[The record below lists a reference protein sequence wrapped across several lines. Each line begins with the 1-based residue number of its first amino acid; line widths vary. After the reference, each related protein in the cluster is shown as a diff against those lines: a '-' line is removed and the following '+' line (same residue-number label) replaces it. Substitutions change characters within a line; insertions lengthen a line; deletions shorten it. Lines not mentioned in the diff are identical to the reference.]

1 MVIIKTKIIC
11 TIGPATGSFSA
22 IKELYDAG
30 MNVARINCS
39 HGDHLQYRDFIKN
52 IRSVSKDIAIMFDT
66 QGPEIRTGMV
76 RPGTVLKAGTTF
88 KLTRNRIIGDE
99 TEVHVTYTGLVDD
112 VKKGDAILIDSG
124 FLELKVISK
133 SGNDILTKVIVG
145 GPLGNQ
151 KGVNHPAC
159 VAKISSFTKKD
170 KEDISFGLAHG
181 IDFVAASFVKNAGDV
196 LKIKSFLRTH
206 PHVKVLAKIENA
218 AAVTNVSEIIKAA
231 DGVMV
236 ARGDLGVEVPEEKLP
251 IIQKEII
258 KKCNIAG
265 KPVVTA
271 TQMLESM
278 VNNPRPTRAETTD
291 VANAILDGTD
301 AIMLSEETA
310 IGNFPSKAVSM
321 MVSIARNTEPV
332 LEMHRKFSSRSTDDA
347 VANAVSSILQETGI
361 SKVIVCTCSGHSARL
376 ISKYRPHA
384 DIIAVTPYEQVVR
397 MMGLFWGVDPIIVDD
412 HVSSTRD
419 LIFHSIKSAYD
430 KGMITRKE
438 HVVVTAG
445 SPFNI
450 RGRTNLIEIHH
461 VGEILDRGPS
471 AYKK

>member
-1 MVIIKTKIIC
+1 
-11 TIGPATGSFSA
+11 
-22 IKELYDAG
+22 

-76 RPGTVLKAGTTF
+76 KDGTVLQTGSTF
-88 KLTRNRIIGDE
+88 KLTNEKLIGDE
-99 TEVHVTYTGLVDD
+99 KEVHITYHGLVDD
-112 VKKGDAILIDSG
+112 VKNGDAILIDSG
-124 FLELKVISK
+124 FIELKVIGK
-133 SGNDILTKVIVG
+133 TGKDIMCRVIAG

-151 KGVNHPAC
+151 KGVNHPAGL
-159 VAKISSFTKKD
+159 ARIPSFTRKD
-170 KEDISFGLAHG
+170 KEDLTFGLAHG
-181 IDFVAASFVKNAGDV
+181 IDFVAASFVKGAEDV
-196 LKIKSFLRTH
+196 NKIKVFLKNH
-206 PHVKVLAKIENA
+206 PHVKVLGKIENA
-218 AAVTNVSEIIKAA
+218 TAVKNMDEIIRAA

-236 ARGDLGVEVPEEKLP
+236 ARGDLGVEVPEEKVP

-278 VNNPRPTRAETTD
+278 VSKPRPTRAETTD
-291 VANAILDGTD
+291 VANAVLDGTD
-301 AIMLSEETA
+301 CIMLSEETA
-310 IGNFPSKAVSM
+310 IGMFPAKAVET
-321 MVSIARNTEPV
+321 MVKIANITEPV
-332 LEMHRKFSSRSTDDA
+332 LELHRKFNTISRDDA
-347 VANAVSSILQETGI
+347 VANAICRIVEETDI
-361 SKVIVCTCSGHSARL
+361 TKVVVCTCSGHSARL
-376 ISKYRPHA
+376 ISKYRPQA
-384 DIIAVTPYEQVVR
+384 DIIAVTPVEQVVR
-397 MMGLFWGVDPIIVDD
+397 MMGIFWGVVPLVVRD
-412 HVSSTRD
+412 HVHSTRD
-419 LIFHSIKSAYD
+419 LVYHSIKAAYD
-430 KGMITRKE
+430 KGLLNRKE

-471 AYKK
+471 ECKK